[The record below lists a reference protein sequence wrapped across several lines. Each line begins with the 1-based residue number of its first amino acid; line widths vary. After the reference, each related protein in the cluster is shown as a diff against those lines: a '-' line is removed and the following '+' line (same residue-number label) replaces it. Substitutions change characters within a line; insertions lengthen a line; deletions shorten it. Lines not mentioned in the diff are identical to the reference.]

1 MARLGN
7 AQLSD
12 SKHYE
17 SYGVEEQEN
26 EDDALSSMKNSVSQV
41 YKVAKNMANDGDNS
55 DYSNM

>member
-26 EDDALSSMKNSVSQV
+26 EDEQSSSLKNSGIHHTGQIRDESEF
-41 YKVAKNMANDGDNS
+41 
-55 DYSNM
+55 SNEM